1 MKKLSNSFVFTCLCL
16 FLFSCG
22 SQTTTS
28 SPSDFVDGVATALQ
42 NGGNVDL
49 IKKRLMA
56 IGHLVPQQDSLPS
69 AKGQ

>member
-1 MKKLSNSFVFTCLCL
+1 MKLSHAFAFTCLCL

-22 SQTTTS
+22 NQPATS

-49 IKKRLMA
+49 NA
-56 IGHLVPQQDSLPS
+56 FQWT
-69 AKGQ
+69 

>member
-1 MKKLSNSFVFTCLCL
+1 MKLSHTFAFTCLCL

-22 SQTTTS
+22 NQPETS

-49 IKKRLMA
+49 NA
-56 IGHLVPQQDSLPS
+56 FQWT
-69 AKGQ
+69 